1 MQRSNYELHRSISEI
16 WNSET
21 VLQYSAKAQAADK
34 AAEGYVGSQDKSALV
49 DASTGLERPMEDS
62 AGARD
67 ESGFKVIKYK
77 DCESLTKRRKAHC
90 QVLARS
96 QEQTR
101 NWK

>member
-1 MQRSNYELHRSISEI
+1 MQRSNYELHRSVSEI

-77 DCESLTKRRKAHC
+77 DCESLTKEGK
-90 QVLARS
+90 LIARS
-96 QEQTR
+96 
-101 NWK
+101 